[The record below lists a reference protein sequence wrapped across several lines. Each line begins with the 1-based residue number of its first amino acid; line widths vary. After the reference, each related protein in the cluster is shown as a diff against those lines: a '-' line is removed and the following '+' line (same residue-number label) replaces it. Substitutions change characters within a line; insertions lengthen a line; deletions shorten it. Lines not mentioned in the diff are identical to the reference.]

1 MWGSRPVLVYERR
14 KITRAQYVQQYETYV
29 LMGCHRSAAN
39 ALEQVGLDRRA
50 AVDGAEHAKKRSD
63 SPKRA
68 PAPRLTDRA
77 GLRARRPCDSWHM
90 TARQTVGANPR
101 VSILV
106 VIDHWA
112 RPRRALR
119 SMDRCP
125 DTKDDLWLLPLQGPP
140 TPTKAPGRSLR
151 RAARASFARR
161 ETNRGPRPTSRV
173 ISGLRADR
181 LPIWCSLHRGL

>member
-1 MWGSRPVLVYERR
+1 MYERR
-14 KITRAQYVQQYETYV
+14 KITRARYVQQYETYV
-29 LMGCHRSAAN
+29 LMGCRRSAAN

-90 TARQTVGANPR
+90 TARQTVVQNRR

-106 VIDHWA
+106 VIDHSGQTTACRSYSLTVVIAGPEIRKTTSGCCRCRA
-112 RPRRALR
+112 RPRRPNTYGPSDERHAR
-119 SMDRCP
+119 FSP
-125 DTKDDLWLLPLQGPP
+125 D
-140 TPTKAPGRSLR
+140 GRR
-151 RAARASFARR
+151 I
-161 ETNRGPRPTSRV
+161 V
-173 ISGLRADR
+173 Y
-181 LPIWCSLHRGL
+181 